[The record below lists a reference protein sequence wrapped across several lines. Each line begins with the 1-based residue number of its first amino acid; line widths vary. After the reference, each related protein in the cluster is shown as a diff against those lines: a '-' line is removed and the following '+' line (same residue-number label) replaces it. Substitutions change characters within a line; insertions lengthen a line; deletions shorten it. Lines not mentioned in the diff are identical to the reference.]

1 MKVIK
6 KCIIYSI
13 LTLVTTLQG
22 CVKDEEFGDS
32 AIGNFDALWNILNN
46 RYCFF
51 EYKDVDW
58 NEVYSRYRPQ
68 VTENMNSH
76 ELFALMADMLA
87 ELKDGHVNLTSNF
100 DQARYWKWFEDY
112 PDNFNAD
119 IVDKNYLQEPHYKIA
134 GGMRYRILE
143 NENIGYIYYGSFSS
157 YIGENSLDEILYS
170 FSNCKGIIIDVRNN
184 GGGSLNMVDRLV
196 ARFIDKDLT
205 AGYIRHKLSPEHNH
219 FSEYYPISITPAN
232 ENRIKYF
239 GKVAVLTNR
248 MCYSATNQFVSAMK
262 QLPNVA
268 IIGDKTGGGSGVPF
282 SSVLPNGWS
291 VRFSSSPI
299 VNSQKEEIE
308 FGIEPTIKAEMG
320 NYSTTSTSD
329 NIIDTAINWI
339 NNQ

>member
-6 KCIIYSI
+6 RYIIYSLFALATI
-13 LTLVTTLQG
+13 LQG
-22 CVKDEEFGDS
+22 CVNDEEFEDS
-32 AIGNFDALWNILNN
+32 AIGNFETLWKILND

-58 NEVYSRYRPQ
+58 DEVYSRYRPK
-68 VTENMNSH
+68 VTEDINSY

-87 ELKDGHVNLTSNF
+87 ELKDGHVNLISSF

-119 IVDKNYLQEPHYKIA
+119 IVDENYLQEPNYKIA
-134 GGMRYRILE
+134 GGMRYCILKI
-143 NENIGYIYYGSFSS
+143 ENIGYIYYDSFSS
-157 YIGENSLDEILYS
+157 MVGESSLDEILYY
-170 FSNCKGIIIDVRNN
+170 FADCKGIIIDVRNN
-184 GGGSLNMVDRLV
+184 SGGSLDMVDRLV

-205 AGYIRHKLSPEHNH
+205 VGYIRHKLSPEHNH
-219 FSEYYPISITPAN
+219 FSDYYPITITPAN

-268 IIGDKTGGGSGVPF
+268 IIGDKTGGGSGLPF

-299 VNSQKEEIE
+299 VNAQKEEIE
-308 FGIEPTIKAEMG
+308 FGIEPSIKAEMG
-320 NYSTTSTSD
+320 EYNSSSTSD